1 MFIAPVRSGQR
12 LGFTLLEIMLAVGIL
27 GMMSIAIYRF
37 VESNLVAVRVSAEES
52 TTDASYDGLAN
63 LLTEQLQDL
72 PAGQGVLAGE
82 PFKLNDQQRDEMT
95 WVCSSGPGLLTR
107 YATGDF
113 LVTLRLRPMNKGDL
127 MELGFARKPKDD
139 TNPSNENETWV
150 PLISNVESM
159 QIRYFDPRLNA
170 WAKQW
175 TDTSVLPHLVQLS
188 IKRTGRSV
196 PWEVVLPLQRT
207 PF

>member
-1 MFIAPVRSGQR
+1 
-12 LGFTLLEIMLAVGIL
+12 
-27 GMMSIAIYRF
+27 
-37 VESNLVAVRVSAEES
+37 
-52 TTDASYDGLAN
+52 
-63 LLTEQLQDL
+63 
-72 PAGQGVLAGE
+72 
-82 PFKLNDQQRDEMT
+82 
-95 WVCSSGPGLLTR
+95 
-107 YATGDF
+107 
-113 LVTLRLRPMNKGDL
+113 L

>member
-1 MFIAPVRSGQR
+1 MFIGPVRRGQL

-63 LLTEQLQDL
+63 LLTEQLQNL
-72 PAGQGVLAGE
+72 PAGQGMLAGE
-82 PFKLNDQQRDEMT
+82 PFKLNDRERDEMT

-159 QIRYFDPRLNA
+159 EIRYFDPRVNA
-170 WAKQW
+170 WTKQW
-175 TDTSVLPHLVQLS
+175 TDTSVLPHLVRLS